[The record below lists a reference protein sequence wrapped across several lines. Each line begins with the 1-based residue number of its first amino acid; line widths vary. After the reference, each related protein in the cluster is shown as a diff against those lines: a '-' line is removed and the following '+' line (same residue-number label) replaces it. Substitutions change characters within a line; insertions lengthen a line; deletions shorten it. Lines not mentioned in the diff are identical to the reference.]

1 MAGGSSKKS
10 SMTLQHKVLHDA
22 LIASGTQCVLETFE
36 QLPSTSEY
44 LTQIDTTEADVH
56 VVACDWQ
63 TQGNGRRGK
72 SWDTAPGNIT
82 FSVRTVAPVQPA
94 KLMGLSLVTG
104 VSVAQALQEVCGL
117 AVLLKWPND
126 VIIQERKI
134 CGLLTELQSQQ
145 GANSTSVVTGI
156 GINTLENDA
165 VKQMGIGGISLQEVC
180 DELPAR
186 EQLIA
191 TIVTILL
198 KNYALFYLQGWHAFR
213 EQWASRDY
221 LAGKSVILHG
231 GSQGLK
237 QQQEAVVRGIDD
249 NGALLVS
256 DGLIDSANE
265 HDSIRAV
272 YSGEVSVRV
281 N

>member
-1 MAGGSSKKS
+1 
-10 SMTLQHKVLHDA
+10 MTLQHKFLQDA
-22 LIASGTQCVLETFE
+22 LIASGTNCVLETFD
-36 QLPSTSEY
+36 QLPSTSAY
-44 LTQIDTTEADVH
+44 LEHVDATDADVH

-82 FSVRTVAPVQPA
+82 FSVRTTAPVQA
-94 KLMGLSLVTG
+94 SRLMGLSLVAG
-104 VSVAQALQEVCGL
+104 VSIAQVLQDTCGI
-117 AVLLKWPND
+117 AVQLKWPND
-126 VIIQERKI
+126 VIIHDRKL
-134 CGLLTELQSQQ
+134 CGLLTELHSTQSA
-145 GANSTSVVTGI
+145 GTTVIVTGI
-156 GINTLENDA
+156 GINTIENDA

-180 DELPAR
+180 DAVPAR
-186 EQLIA
+186 EKIIA
-191 TIVTILL
+191 TIVETLL
-198 KNYALFYLQGWHAFR
+198 KNYSLFYQQGWPAFS

-231 GSQGLK
+231 GEQARSQ
-237 QQQEAVVRGIDD
+237 QVDVQGIDD

-256 DGLIDSANE
+256 DGGVSDGSRDGNTW
-265 HDSIRAV
+265 AV

>member
-1 MAGGSSKKS
+1 
-10 SMTLQHKVLHDA
+10 MTLQHNVLQDA
-22 LIASGTQCVLETFE
+22 LHASGYECVLETFD

-44 LTQIDTTEADVH
+44 LAQLEATNADAH

-82 FSVRTVAPVQPA
+82 FSVRTIAPIMPA

-104 VSVAQALQEVCGL
+104 VSIAQALNEICGL
-117 AVLLKWPND
+117 AVELKWPND
-126 VIIQERKI
+126 VIVQDRKL
-134 CGLLTELQSQQ
+134 CGLLTELQSTQ
-145 GANSTSVVTGI
+145 GMDSTTIVTGI

-180 DELPAR
+180 DVIPAR
-186 EQLIA
+186 EQIIA
-191 TIVTILL
+191 TIVAALL
-198 KNYALFYLQGWHAFR
+198 KNYGLFYQQGWHAFS

-231 GSQGLK
+231 DDQK
-237 QQQEAVVRGIDD
+237 PQQEVKVQGIDD
-249 NGALLVS
+249 RGALLVNDNGS
-256 DGLIDSANE
+256 T
-265 HDSIRAV
+265 RAV